1 MAGQML
7 TIFSDTFKGGAIIA
21 GGSFYCMQTNYLTY
35 YDSCLQR
42 EYPLLPK
49 SYTWQQIAGAD
60 LIHANKGIDD
70 LSNLKNRYLYLFNG
84 AKDSVVNPINGQ

>member
-1 MAGQML
+1 
-7 TIFSDTFKGGAIIA
+7 
-21 GGSFYCMQTNYLTY
+21 
-35 YDSCLQR
+35 
-42 EYPLLPK
+42 LLPK
-49 SYTWQQIAGAD
+49 SYTWQLIAGAD